1 MVNAFIHLTME
12 LEDIFSLLNQV
23 FEFFDKDIHIYTE
36 HDLSSLYNIFISMIL
51 ILWSSFCHVN
61 SVDSVMKRF
70 INVMSRAGLKCKSY

>member
-1 MVNAFIHLTME
+1 ME

-51 ILWSSFCHVN
+51 IL
-61 SVDSVMKRF
+61 
-70 INVMSRAGLKCKSY
+70 